1 VVAFLPAVAQSEI
14 NVILALIV
22 VGALVGVFGHIIKSK
37 TMIIAGILTIAL
49 VSAYFEFFVAKI
61 T

>member
-1 VVAFLPAVAQSEI
+1 MAFLPAVAQSQI

-22 VGALVGVFGHIIKSK
+22 VGALVGVFGHIVKSK

-49 VSAYFEFFVAKI
+49 TSAYFESFVAHI

>member
-1 VVAFLPAVAQSEI
+1 VALLPAVAQSEI

-22 VGALVGVFGHIIKSK
+22 VGAVIGVWGHIIKSRP
-37 TMIIAGILTIAL
+37 MILTGILTIAL
-49 VSAYFEFFVAKI
+49 TSAYFEFFVARI

>member
-1 VVAFLPAVAQSEI
+1 LIALIPAVAQSQI
-14 NVILALIV
+14 NVILVLIV

-37 TMIIAGILTIAL
+37 TLIIVGILTIAL

>member
-1 VVAFLPAVAQSEI
+1 MIALIPAVAQSQI
-14 NVILALIV
+14 NVILVLIV

-37 TMIIAGILTIAL
+37 TLIIVGILTIAL

>member
-1 VVAFLPAVAQSEI
+1 MALVPAVAQTEI

-22 VGALVGVFGHIIKSK
+22 VGAVIGVFGHIIKSRP
-37 TMIIAGILTIAL
+37 MIIAGILTIAV